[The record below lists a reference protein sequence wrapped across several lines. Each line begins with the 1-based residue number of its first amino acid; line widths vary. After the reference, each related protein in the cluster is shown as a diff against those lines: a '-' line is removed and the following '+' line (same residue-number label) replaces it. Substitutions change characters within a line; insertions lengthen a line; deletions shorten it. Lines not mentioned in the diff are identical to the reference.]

1 MEYETYLINAIQAS
15 IEAGNA
21 ILDVYSSDFTV
32 AYKPDQSPLTLA
44 DKKSHKIILSH
55 LSDFNIP
62 MLSEE
67 GEEIP
72 YDKRKTWRRLW
83 IIDPLDG
90 TKEFVKRNGEFTV
103 NIALVE
109 NGKPV
114 LGVIYVPVNKA
125 LYFAARKLGAYKLNN
140 DAVIHLLLQTSQ
152 KKKTNGLLDRV
163 IIQSEKLPLRDPTC
177 APLTIVASHSTTSA
191 RLDAFV
197 EEKRLEFGEIKFFS
211 AGSSLKFCL
220 VAEGKVHIYPK
231 FGPTMEW
238 DTAAGQILAEKA
250 GAKMLRHADQR
261 PLVYNKENLLNPW
274 YIVARNDCDNFN
286 LTRTSRK
293 RLAQRRQ
300 DTKQNR

>member
-1 MEYETYLINAIQAS
+1 MEYQTHLINAIQAS
-15 IEAGNA
+15 IEAGNS
-21 ILDVYSSDFTV
+21 ILDVYSSDFKVT
-32 AYKPDQSPLTLA
+32 YKPDRSPLTLA
-44 DKKSHKIILSH
+44 DKKSHKIILNN
-55 LSDFNIP
+55 LSLFNIP

-67 GEEIP
+67 GKDIP
-72 YDKRKTWRRLW
+72 YSKRKMWRKLW

-140 DAVIHLLLQTSQ
+140 DTLIHFLSQKSQ

-163 IIQSEKLPLRDPTC
+163 IGQSEKLPLRISTC

-191 RLDAFV
+191 RLDAFI
-197 EEKRLEFGEIKFFS
+197 EEKRLEFGEVKFFS

-220 VAEGKVHIYPK
+220 VAEGIVHIYPK

-250 GAKMLRHADQR
+250 GAKMLRHADQK

-274 YIVARNDCDNFN
+274 YIVARDDCDNFN
-286 LTRTSRK
+286 LIQKS
-293 RLAQRRQ
+293 
-300 DTKQNR
+300 